1 MRTMT
6 AETLGQLITG
16 IGVLL
21 GLLTVA
27 VLIVQRLRGGAAQ
40 YDSTDQKGSTTK
52 ELASNFQEMRSRG
65 DITEADY
72 RRIKSVLGESLH
84 SELKD
89 GKNKP

>member
-1 MRTMT
+1 MS

-16 IGVLL
+16 LGVLL
-21 GLLTVA
+21 GLLVVG
-27 VLIVQRLRGGAAQ
+27 VLLVQKFRGSAAE
-40 YDSTDQKGSTTK
+40 KGSAAK

-72 RRIKSVLGESLH
+72 RRIQSVLGETLH

-89 GKNKP
+89 GNKKA

>member
-16 IGVLL
+16 VGVLL

-27 VLIVQRLRGGAAQ
+27 VLIVQRFRGDAG
-40 YDSTDQKGSTTK
+40 QKGSTTK
-52 ELASNFQEMRSRG
+52 ELVSNFQEMRSRG

-89 GKNKP
+89 GNKKP

>member
-16 IGVLL
+16 MGVLL

-27 VLIVQRLRGGAAQ
+27 VLIVQRFRGDAA
-40 YDSTDQKGSTTK
+40 QKGSTAK

-65 DITEADY
+65 DITDADY

-89 GKNKP
+89 GKQKP